1 MKNKSI
7 AKYFEYFSNNSLRLI
22 ISRLFSFLSPIYS
35 WKIRILF
42 SYLLRFSARLRQI
55 FSLEI
60 RVACRISGASSE
72 IESCSLYAFSRT
84 TTRGG
89 GGGRHGYGKRK
100 KKTIDGEKNEDEKA
114 WEGIGVYR
122 RSPRGCGDRCSID
135 EFIVGEWAIRLKL
148 KIRREGKF
156 ISARDAFGNCSSP
169 VLHLSPSLII
179 PPSPLPLLISLPFD
193 EFSCLPFHLCP
204 IHFQWTRFRLFV
216 NSKKLFTFKVL

>member
-35 WKIRILF
+35 WKIRIFF

-60 RVACRISGASSE
+60 RVACRISGPSSE

-89 GGGRHGYGKRK
+89 RGEARVWKKEKKNNRWRK
-100 KKTIDGEKNEDEKA
+100 KWGWKSVGGDWSVSSFTTWLWRPMLDRWIHRWGMSHKIKIKNKTRGEIHIRERCIWKLFFPC
-114 WEGIGVYR
+114 
-122 RSPRGCGDRCSID
+122 SP
-135 EFIVGEWAIRLKL
+135 FISLVNYPPLPPPPVDISAIRRVLVPS
-148 KIRREGKF
+148 F
-156 ISARDAFGNCSSP
+156 SS
-169 VLHLSPSLII
+169 LSNPLSMDSL
-179 PPSPLPLLISLPFD
+179 S
-193 EFSCLPFHLCP
+193 
-204 IHFQWTRFRLFV
+204 TVR
-216 NSKKLFTFKVL
+216 

>member
-22 ISRLFSFLSPIYS
+22 IFRLFSFLSPIYS
-35 WKIRILF
+35 WKIRIFF

-89 GGGRHGYGKRK
+89 GGTGMEKGK
-100 KKTIDGEKNEDEKA
+100 KKQSMEKKMRMKKRGRGLECIVVHHVAVETDARSMNSSLGNE
-114 WEGIGVYR
+114 
-122 RSPRGCGDRCSID
+122 P
-135 EFIVGEWAIRLKL
+135 
-148 KIRREGKF
+148 
-156 ISARDAFGNCSSP
+156 
-169 VLHLSPSLII
+169 
-179 PPSPLPLLISLPFD
+179 
-193 EFSCLPFHLCP
+193 
-204 IHFQWTRFRLFV
+204 
-216 NSKKLFTFKVL
+216 

>member
-35 WKIRILF
+35 WKIRIFF

-89 GGGRHGYGKRK
+89 GGGGTGMEKGK
-100 KKTIDGEKNEDEKA
+100 KKQSMEKKMRMKKRGRGLECIVVHHVAVETDARSMNSSLGNE
-114 WEGIGVYR
+114 
-122 RSPRGCGDRCSID
+122 P
-135 EFIVGEWAIRLKL
+135 
-148 KIRREGKF
+148 
-156 ISARDAFGNCSSP
+156 
-169 VLHLSPSLII
+169 
-179 PPSPLPLLISLPFD
+179 
-193 EFSCLPFHLCP
+193 
-204 IHFQWTRFRLFV
+204 
-216 NSKKLFTFKVL
+216 